1 MHDAAHH
8 HLRRAVSEGLD
19 ILELA
24 LDEEFGK
31 EIRSTTNV
39 HDISTAIRARS

>member
-1 MHDAAHH
+1 MMPLTITYAE
-8 HLRRAVSEGLD
+8 LSEGLD